1 MLWQPESSALLDAL
15 EQSAYNPEIASVI
28 AKSLRCIL
36 QLSAEKTIASFKT
49 LNAVPRVLKVAC
61 IQAEE
66 SKRSGNSNYIEAVQ
80 TNHHQRS
87 DLHEI
92 SPSLIKCLKTLMEL
106 FTEFLSIADDARIF
120 VLHSSACID
129 CLFDL
134 FWEEGL
140 RSLVLEHILGLMK
153 VLFYHCMIL
162 VS

>member
-15 EQSAYNPEIASVI
+15 EQSAYNPEIASVL

-36 QLSAEKTIASFKT
+36 QLSAEKTVASFKT

-66 SKRSGNSNYIEAVQ
+66 ARRSGNSNYVEAVQ
-80 TNHHQRS
+80 TIYHQRS
-87 DLHEI
+87 NSHEI
-92 SPSLIKCLKTLMEL
+92 SLSLIKCLKTSMEL

-153 VLFYHCMIL
+153 VLFYHMIL